1 MGKRVYRKKRRKG
14 RIDGVLLGVTAILI
28 IIGIIMVFSSSAIVA
43 EERYRNMYFFVFRQV
58 IWAVMGAAALG
69 AGLLAEP
76 RKISALSRPAIFIS
90 LLLLIAVL
98 IPFIGHTVGGARR
111 WIRMGPVGFQP
122 AEFSKIAVVLY
133 MASVLDRKFTKVG
146 SFSRDIVPPLLIV
159 LITAALIYKQPD
171 FGTAALILV
180 IAGIMLFLGGAR
192 IKHLAI
198 SGGIFI
204 LAAAYALLSYGY
216 RRDRLLTFL
225 RPFESMYGS
234 GFQLSQSLTALGA
247 GGISGVGLG
256 AGYHKLFFLPE
267 VHTDFVFSVLGQETG
282 FIGAILVVFLF
293 IVFTL
298 RGMRIALRHSDYL
311 SRITAA
317 GLTLL
322 ISLQAVIN
330 IGVVTGT
337 LPTKGLSL
345 PFISFGGS
353 SLFFNMFAV
362 GVLLNLSRGVKDR
375 AG

>member
-293 IVFTL
+293 ILFTL

-337 LPTKGLSL
+337 LQTKGLSL